1 VGTRCFYRVPQCQTR
16 RSSPRIPPVKRS
28 VERGPVEVNANIC
41 RSCTPPVQSPPVH
54 SPLATLL
61 FALAAD
67 SGRVPA
73 VELLAGAKGS
83 HNLGPRP

>member
-1 VGTRCFYRVPQCQTR
+1 
-16 RSSPRIPPVKRS
+16 
-28 VERGPVEVNANIC
+28 VERAPVEVNANIC

-61 FALAAD
+61 LALAAN
-67 SGRVPA
+67 SGRAAA

-83 HNLGPRP
+83 HNLGRGP

>member
-1 VGTRCFYRVPQCQTR
+1 
-16 RSSPRIPPVKRS
+16 
-28 VERGPVEVNANIC
+28 VERAPVEVNANIC

-67 SGRVPA
+67 SGRAAAAEPT
-73 VELLAGAKGS
+73 AGAKGS
-83 HNLGPRP
+83 HNLGRKP